1 MAQAKRIGILTS
13 GGDCAGLNAVIRAV
27 VFRAV
32 HGYGWEVLG
41 IKRGTMGLLRS
52 PPDVVPLTLEM
63 FHGEALRMGGTL
75 IGTTNRGNPFN
86 FLMKDGSRA
95 DRSDEIYAGYRELG
109 LDAMIVV
116 GGDGS
121 FQIVQRLAKE
131 GGLNVVCIPK
141 TIDNDVP
148 GTENAVGYITAVN
161 VATEALDR
169 LQTTAASHSRI
180 MILEVMGRDAG
191 HIALAAGVAGGADI
205 ILVPEV
211 PFTID
216 ALARK
221 IKEIESEWDRD
232 FALVVAAEGCAS
244 EDGKRFMIADQHGQA
259 RYGGIGH
266 YLAEQLA
273 RTTGWETRFTILGH
287 VQRGGQPSTTDRVVG
302 AAYGVHAVDLVNAGS
317 FDRVVVWQNRQV
329 TDLPLSEV
337 AGIQRCVEIDG
348 PVMRT
353 ARGLGISFGD
363 G

>member
-1 MAQAKRIGILTS
+1 MARAKRIGILTS

-41 IKRGTMGLLRS
+41 IKRGTMGFFSS
-52 PPDVVPLTLEM
+52 PPDAELLTVEK
-63 FHGEALRMGGTL
+63 FHGEVLRMGGTV
-75 IGTTNRGNPFN
+75 IGTTNRGNPFD
-86 FLMKDGSRA
+86 FPMADGRRV
-95 DRSDEIYAGYRELG
+95 DRSQEIYAAYRELG
-109 LDAMIVV
+109 LEALIVV

-121 FQIVQRLAKE
+121 FRIFQRLAAE
-131 GGLNVVCIPK
+131 GGLNIICIPK

-191 HIALAAGVAGGADI
+191 HIALASGVAGGADI
-205 ILVPEV
+205 ILIPEI
-211 PFTID
+211 PFTVG
-216 ALARK
+216 ALARQ
-221 IKEIESEWDRD
+221 IKRIDSEWDRQ

-244 EDGKRFMIADQHGQA
+244 EGGDRFTIADQHGEA

-273 RTTGWETRFTILGH
+273 LTTGWETRFTILGH
-287 VQRGGQPSTTDRVVG
+287 VQRGGQPSTTDRVIG
-302 AAYGVHAVDLVNAGS
+302 AAYGVHAVDLVNKGD
-317 FDRVVVWQNRQV
+317 FGRVVVWQNRQV
-329 TDLPLSEV
+329 TDLPLDEV
-337 AGIQRCVEIDG
+337 AGVPSNVEVDG

-363 G
+363 E

>member
-1 MAQAKRIGILTS
+1 MARPKRIGILTS

-41 IKRGTMGLLRS
+41 IRRGTMGLLSS
-52 PPDVVPLTLEM
+52 PPDAVPLTLDK
-63 FHGEALRMGGTL
+63 FHGEVLRMGGTL
-75 IGTTNRGNPFN
+75 IGTTNRGNPLAFP
-86 FLMKDGSRA
+86 MADGSRA
-95 DRSDEIYAGYRELG
+95 DRSKEIYAGYKALG
-109 LDAMIVV
+109 LEGLIVV

-121 FQIVQRLAKE
+121 FQIVKRLSDE

-148 GTENAVGYITAVN
+148 GTENAIGYITAVN

-180 MILEVMGRDAG
+180 MILEVMGRNAG

-205 ILVPEV
+205 ILIPEI
-211 PFTID
+211 PFTMD
-216 ALARK
+216 SLTRK
-221 IKEIESEWDRD
+221 IREIDDEWDRD

-244 EDGKRFMIADQHGQA
+244 EDGRRFTISDSDGEA
-259 RYGGIGH
+259 RYGGISH
-266 YLAEQLA
+266 YLAEELA
-273 RTTGWETRFTILGH
+273 KTTGRETRFTILGH

-302 AAYGVHAVDLVNAGS
+302 AAYGVHAVDLVNAGR
-317 FDRVVVWQNRQV
+317 FGRVVVWQNRQV
-329 TDLPLSEV
+329 TDLPLAEIAGVQRVVEV
-337 AGIQRCVEIDG
+337 DG
-348 PVMRT
+348 PVVRT

-363 G
+363 D